1 MALGLKLVDSATWVR
16 SLGDRSTWA
25 VRRRFLQ
32 LRNNHK
38 KKGKKET
45 KNTRDFSKLQSVKR
59 KVES

>member
-25 VRRRFLQ
+25 VRRRFLK
-32 LRNNHK
+32 LGSNHK
-38 KKGKKET
+38 KKVRRKPKIL
-45 KNTRDFSKLQSVKR
+45 RDFSKLQSVKR